1 MGKSELTALFIR
13 IDGQKEKQPKADD
26 TELLFPATREAQVG
40 NHKFE
45 TSTGYIMRARS
56 AWEK

>member
-13 IDGQKEKQPKADD
+13 IDGRKGKQPKADD
-26 TELLFPATREAQVG
+26 TELLFQLLRR
-40 NHKFE
+40 FE
-45 TSTGYIMRARS
+45 TSTGYIMRARP